1 MLILIKEKALKKL
14 LNAIFLL
21 TKMNYYIKIIIAKK
35 VVIGGLMKKIDDI
48 KFNLNR
54 DMLNSLLKFDE
65 IKKELNKLYN
75 LGKSDDVLLKI
86 MEQEHK
92 LNSYRQKF
100 IEDLKE

>member
-1 MLILIKEKALKKL
+1 
-14 LNAIFLL
+14 
-21 TKMNYYIKIIIAKK
+21 
-35 VVIGGLMKKIDDI
+35 MKKIDDI

-100 IEDLKE
+100 IEDFRKENKNEISEYKKLKDE